1 MMLSQAIDL
10 SDELMKNIS
19 IFLKEIE
26 GYL

>member
-1 MMLSQAIDL
+1 MLSQAIDL